1 MSAEQVAL
9 TDTLITSLFVLLGL
23 WENEFEIKV
32 NRVVLLPY
40 IYLKYFVSKIISSK
54 ILKTSRET
62 YVSAVYFGRKRYFEV
77 VKKIPFLEIYGRY

>member
-1 MSAEQVAL
+1 M
-9 TDTLITSLFVLLGL
+9 
-23 WENEFEIKV
+23 
-32 NRVVLLPY
+32 LPY
-40 IYLKYFVSKIISSK
+40 IYLKYFVSKIILSK

>member
-40 IYLKYFVSKIISSK
+40 IYLKYFVSKI
-54 ILKTSRET
+54 LKTSRET